1 MILTVKAVLY
11 KLISSHLKN
20 IAIADNEIKCLTKP
34 SRSLQSL
41 LLTASYR
48 LQFSALTL
56 GESITIQQ
64 Q

>member
-34 SRSLQSL
+34 SRSL